1 MTNRNKAGLSLLVEK
16 TPQRIV
22 KISSLRLVS
31 QPNAVI
37 LKIQEST
44 ERRNLI
50 TVDWGNYPPGVKKK
64 ILVKS
69 MKDFRVI
76 REGIIRYNIG
86 ITQKGKRNGKQ
97 RKNQSGKSSRKM
109 P

>member
-1 MTNRNKAGLSLLVEK
+1 MANRKKAGLSLFIEK

-22 KISSLRLVS
+22 KISSLRFDS
-31 QPNAVI
+31 QPKAVI

-44 ERRNLI
+44 ERRKRI
-50 TVDWGNYPPGVKKK
+50 TIDWGDFPPGVKKK
-64 ILVKS
+64 VGVNS

-86 ITQKGKRNGKQ
+86 IAKKGKRNGKQ
-97 RKNQSGKSSRKM
+97 R
-109 P
+109 